1 MPATTK
7 TTPTCPS
14 TRVCAPPP
22 LFHLLPPSF
31 FDASCSLTHLACA
44 GAGYK
49 YRDYP
54 FLLHNALPRVAQN
67 GTVIMVIANSG
78 YLEFLLNWKVHDSPA
93 LFTCLRHTYLTLVFV
108 LASAVVR
115 GQAGH
120 YQLRHHS
127 QRRPDGA
134 AALLSWFVRAPGS
147 CPLHRIAD
155 WSLLL
160 LHYVVK
166 AWTGRTTP
174 RLEWTPSPSLSPTP

>member
-7 TTPTCPS
+7 TTPTCLS
-14 TRVCAPPP
+14 TRVCAPP
-22 LFHLLPPSF
+22 LSSTSSSPSF
-31 FDASCSLTHLACA
+31 FEASCSLTHLACA

-78 YLEFLLNWKVHDSPA
+78 YLEFLLNWKVHDSP
-93 LFTCLRHTYLTLVFV
+93 LSLYLPASHLPYPVFV

-127 QRRPDGA
+127 ERRPDGA

-147 CPLHRIAD
+147 CPLHPVAD

-166 AWTGRTTP
+166 VWTGRTTP